1 MNTLAKIVL
10 LSAVT
15 LSGQAM
21 ADSATNSS
29 TNNPFASLEPTAS
42 SQESIMDSNM
52 TNYSQVSTVSFD
64 VLEPAK
70 NSTEAQLSDSSYL
83 NSSSSDVALFILEPT
98 SGSAEAL
105 L

>member
-21 ADSATNSS
+21 AGSVINDTNKA
-29 TNNPFASLEPTAS
+29 FASLEPAVS
-42 SQESIMDSNM
+42 SQESIMDSHM
-52 TNYSQVSTVSFD
+52 TNYSQVSTVLFD
-64 VLEPAK
+64 ILEPGA
-70 NSTEAQLSDSSYL
+70 NSTEAQLSDFSAL
-83 NSSSSDVALFILEPT
+83 KSSSADIALFVLEPT

>member
-21 ADSATNSS
+21 AGSVTSNTND
-29 TNNPFASLEPTAS
+29 PFASLEPTAS

-64 VLEPAK
+64 VLEPAT
-70 NSTEAQLSDSSYL
+70 NSAEAQLSDSSDL
-83 NSSSSDVALFILEPT
+83 NASSPDLALFILEPT